1 MDHCPHRPPCSGC
14 PRFGEVGLA
23 PPVRQA
29 LDALAVR
36 HGLPSVPMVAGS
48 PQGFRHRA
56 RLAIRGRV
64 DAPRI
69 GLFEAG
75 THRIVTVPRCSVH
88 HPLINEV
95 AAALRRAIIATRTP
109 CYNEV
114 AHAGLLRYM
123 QVVIERSSQT
133 AQVSLVANTEQPEVL
148 QPLFAALQ
156 EELGPS
162 LHSLW
167 FNANTGRG
175 NVITG
180 ERWAPVSGPA
190 AVIESFGGACV
201 FYPPGAFGQ
210 NNLPLAERLIGQLR
224 DNVPAGA
231 RLVEFHAGVG
241 AITLSLLQDLES
253 AVVNELGEAS
263 LEGLQQG
270 LAALPE
276 ALRER
281 ITVVPGSAA
290 AAAHHA
296 ANADVVVV
304 DPPRKGLETALAT
317 ALRDAPPRRLLY
329 VSCGLDAL
337 LRDVATL
344 TERGSLR
351 LTGLTAY
358 DLMPYTGHVEVLA
371 VFDRA

>member
-14 PRFGEVGLA
+14 PRFGEAGLA
-23 PPVRQA
+23 APVRQA

-36 HGLPSVPMVAGS
+36 HGLPPVPVVAG
-48 PQGFRHRA
+48 PPLGFRHRA
-56 RLAIRGRV
+56 RLAVRGRV

-69 GLFEAG
+69 GLFESG

-95 AAALRRAIIATRTP
+95 AAALRRAIITTRTP
-109 CYNEV
+109 TYHEA
-114 AHAGLLRYM
+114 AHAGLLRYL
-123 QVVIERSSQT
+123 QVVVERSSQS
-133 AQVSLVANTEQPEVL
+133 AQVSLVANTDQPEVL

-156 EELGPS
+156 SELGPS

-167 FNANTGRG
+167 FNANTERG

-180 ERWAPVSGPA
+180 EHWVHVSGPP
-190 AVIESFGGACV
+190 AVSETFGGAPV

-231 RLVEFHAGVG
+231 KLVEFHAGVG
-241 AITLSLLQDLES
+241 AITLSLLEGVES

-270 LAALPE
+270 LMALPE
-276 ALRER
+276 ALRAR
-281 ITVVPGSAA
+281 VTVVPGMAA

-304 DPPRKGLETALAT
+304 DPPRKGLETTLAT
-317 ALRDAPPRRLLY
+317 ALRDSPPRRLLY

-337 LRDVATL
+337 LRDVALL
-344 TERGSLR
+344 TGRDGLR